1 MESLPLKNRVAL
13 VTGATRGIGYQ
24 AALGLA
30 RAGAHVIALGRTQG
44 GLEALDDEIFAAT
57 GEHATLVPIDL
68 KAPEGLDPL
77 GAHIFERWGRL
88 DIVVHAA
95 AVLGGITPTGHI
107 DLKKWDEAVAVNL
120 TATWRLIRSLEPL
133 LRVSD
138 AGRAIFLTT
147 GRVVRPKAFWG
158 AYAATKAGMEALVRC
173 WADEMETTNVRAVI
187 LDPSTMRTRMR
198 AEAYP
203 GEDPA
208 TVTDPAEI
216 APLIVQLSLADL
228 GQPTSPVVFND
239 WKAAGGVLPANG

>member
-1 MESLPLKNRVAL
+1 MASLPLKDRVAL

-30 RAGAHVIALGRTQG
+30 RAGAHVIVLGRTQG

-68 KAPEGLDPL
+68 KQPEGLDPL
-77 GAHIFERWGRL
+77 GAHIYERWGRL
-88 DIVVHAA
+88 DVLVHAA
-95 AVLGGITPTGHI
+95 GALGGISPTGHI
-107 DLKKWDEAVAVNL
+107 DLKRWDEALAVNL
-120 TATWRLIRSLEPL
+120 TASWRLIRSFEAL
-133 LRVSD
+133 LRQSE

-147 GRVVRPKAFWG
+147 GRVMRPKAFWG
-158 AYAATKAGMEALVRC
+158 AYAASKAGMEALVRC
-173 WADEMETTNVRAVI
+173 WADEVESSAIRAVL
-187 LDPSTMRTRMR
+187 LDPNSMRTKMR

-216 APLIVQLSLADL
+216 APLIVQLAQADL
-228 GQPTSPVVFND
+228 GLPTETVVFSD
-239 WKAAGGVLPANG
+239 WKAAGEKLPSP

>member
-1 MESLPLKNRVAL
+1 MDSLPLKDRVAL

-30 RAGAHVIALGRTQG
+30 CAGAHVIALGRTQG

-68 KAPEGLDPL
+68 KQPEGLDPL
-77 GAHIFERWGRL
+77 GAHIYERWGRL
-88 DIVVHAA
+88 DVLVHAA
-95 AVLGGITPTGHI
+95 GALGGISPTGHI
-107 DLKKWDEAVAVNL
+107 DLKRWDEALAVNL
-120 TATWRLIRSLEPL
+120 TASWRLIRSFEPL
-133 LRVSD
+133 LRQSD

-158 AYAATKAGMEALVRC
+158 AYAASKAGMEALVRC
-173 WADEMETTNVRAVI
+173 WADEVESSNIRAVL
-187 LDPSTMRTRMR
+187 LDPNSMRTKMR

-216 APLIVQLSLADL
+216 APLIVQLAQADL
-228 GQPTSPVVFND
+228 GQPTGTVAFD
-239 WKAAGGVLPANG
+239 QWKAAGEKL

>member
-1 MESLPLKNRVAL
+1 MDSLPLKDRVAL

-44 GLEALDDEIFAAT
+44 ALESLDDEIFAAT
-57 GEHATLVPIDL
+57 GQHATLVPIDL
-68 KAPEGLDPL
+68 KQPEGLDPL

-88 DIVVHAA
+88 DILVHSA

-107 DLKKWDEAVAVNL
+107 DLKRWDEAVAVNL
-120 TATWRLIRSLEPL
+120 TATWRLIRSFEPL
-133 LRVSD
+133 LRASE

-147 GRVVRPKAFWG
+147 GRVQRPKAFWG

-173 WADEMETTNVRAVI
+173 WADELESTSVRAVL
-187 LDPSTMRTRMR
+187 LDPNSMRTKMR

-208 TVTDPAEI
+208 IVTDPAEI
-216 APLIVQLSLADL
+216 APLIVQLAQADL
-228 GQPTSPVVFND
+228 GQPTAAVVFSD
-239 WKAAGGVLPANG
+239 WKATGGQL

>member
-1 MESLPLKNRVAL
+1 MDSLPLKDRVAL

-44 GLEALDDEIFAAT
+44 ALEALDDEIFAAT
-57 GEHATLVPIDL
+57 GQHATLVPIDL
-68 KAPEGLDPL
+68 KQPEGLDPL

-88 DIVVHAA
+88 DILVHSA

-107 DLKKWDEAVAVNL
+107 DLKRWDEAVAVNL
-120 TATWRLIRSLEPL
+120 TASWRLIRSFEPL
-133 LRVSD
+133 LRASE

-147 GRVVRPKAFWG
+147 GRVQRPKAFWG

-173 WADEMETTNVRAVI
+173 WADELESTSVRAVL
-187 LDPSTMRTRMR
+187 LDPNSMRTKMR
-198 AEAYP
+198 TEAYP

-216 APLIVQLSLADL
+216 APLIVQLAQADL
-228 GQPTSPVVFND
+228 GQPTAAVVFSD
-239 WKAAGGVLPANG
+239 WKATGGQL